1 MMANFFLSLLL
12 GSNGAKDALDTT
24 EKLIVI
30 ANQYGTSTRH
40 AITLHNTR
48 ATLIALLK
56 RIQQDNRAS
65 LERAMSREDDERD
78 LSWKKSRFDERKQS
92 NGRRRKASTE
102 ANSTRKER
110 RERLKAWIRKTSV
123 EANSVR
129 KTRRGPSKKSQ
140 KSRLMRYAL

>member
-1 MMANFFLSLLL
+1 MSTFFLSLWM
-12 GSNGAKDALDTT
+12 GSDGAQDALDKT
-24 EKLIVI
+24 EELIAI
-30 ANQYGTSTRH
+30 ANRYGTSTRH

-48 ATLIALLK
+48 ATLTAMLK

-78 LSWKKSRFDERKQS
+78 LSWKKHRFNERKQS
-92 NGRRRKASTE
+92 KGRRRKASTE
-102 ANSTRKER
+102 ANSARKER
-110 RERLKAWIRKTSV
+110 RERLKARVRKSSV
-123 EANSVR
+123 EENSTH